1 MLLLPNHWY
10 TGSFTM
16 LYVLCKL
23 PAKYSYLI
31 LLRLQVLVPG
41 PSPAV
46 SSFTCNSFLFIVI
59 AIICHVLANPVYSQ
73 PFQSVCDYYNKESN
87 LRENENMSAQ
97 RMKKPENCPS
107 CNCQFICSLSGE
119 SQDIKCLSWFQWAT
133 IQF

>member
-1 MLLLPNHWY
+1 MGMCCVVGDLLWVCCMYYANSPLNIH
-10 TGSFTM
+10 
-16 LYVLCKL
+16 
-23 PAKYSYLI
+23 SYLI
-31 LLRLQVLVPG
+31 LQQTGVLRLQALVPY
-41 PSPAV
+41 
-46 SSFTCNSFLFIVI
+46 TCNSFLFIVI

-87 LRENENMSAQ
+87 LRENENMIAQ